1 MEHVI
6 KNLAQ
11 YLHLN
16 PAQYWHLRMLSA
28 VMLVPFLAVCYL
40 AVRFFRSRVRF

>member
-6 KNLAQ
+6 KALAQ
-11 YLHLN
+11 AWHLN

-28 VMLVPFLAVCYL
+28 VMLVPLLGVLYL
-40 AVRFFRSRVRF
+40 AVRFFRNRS